1 LWISTISSKEIFG
14 IGKTISI
21 VINLINGHSLKF
33 LEHVHRLWECT
44 SIYFQALAEREKDP
58 ISFFDLVSCHIKHA
72 VNFRHKM
79 NDRMRSGNARSRY
92 GVEGL
97 QDWLG
102 EGAQMYLDYLPRI
115 AARLSRELEVEESAI
130 SEAWVMLMFRVVQ
143 G

>member
-1 LWISTISSKEIFG
+1 
-14 IGKTISI
+14 
-21 VINLINGHSLKF
+21 
-33 LEHVHRLWECT
+33 
-44 SIYFQALAEREKDP
+44 
-58 ISFFDLVSCHIKHA
+58 
-72 VNFRHKM
+72 M